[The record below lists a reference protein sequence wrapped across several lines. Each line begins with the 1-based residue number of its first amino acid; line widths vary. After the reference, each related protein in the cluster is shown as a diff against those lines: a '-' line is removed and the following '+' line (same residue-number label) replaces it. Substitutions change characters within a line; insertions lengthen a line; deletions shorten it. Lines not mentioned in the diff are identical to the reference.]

1 MKTEKKRLYEE
12 ACREFDEDLDKY
24 TAAWSKELRE
34 HILRERGQL
43 PQKRP
48 SRKRPK

>member
-1 MKTEKKRLYEE
+1 MKTEKERLYEE
-12 ACREFDEDLDKY
+12 ACREFDEGWDKY
-24 TAAWSKELRE
+24 LAAWSKKLEE
-34 HILRERGQL
+34 HFLRERGQL